1 MRLNPMMLFA
11 AVTGTL
17 VATTSSPA
25 FSFGDY
31 PIASCKL
38 WNGTI
43 RKVKGQDSQ
52 HASMV
57 GAVTSDDIREYCER
71 DPGGETA
78 EYGGNLTIDQCVEKY
93 RSELKEDRV
102 RSIADCQRGTIIFQ
116 DNYGTL
122 SAQFPLP
129 PGSDDSCASG
139 MPPLKAQFR
148 ILCPMNAAHWNI
160 E

>member
-1 MRLNPMMLFA
+1 MRLIPMMRFA

-17 VATTSSPA
+17 VATPFSPA

-43 RKVKGQDSQ
+43 RNVKGQDSR

-57 GAVTSDDIREYCER
+57 GVVTNDDIKEYCER
-71 DPGGETA
+71 DPGGETIA
-78 EYGGNLTIDQCVEKY
+78 YGGKLTVDECAWKY
-93 RSELKEDRV
+93 RVEMKEVRV
-102 RSIADCQRGTIIFQ
+102 RSLADCERGTIIFQ
-116 DNYGTL
+116 SNLNTY
-122 SAQFPLP
+122 SAQFPLA
-129 PGSDDSCASG
+129 PGSDESCASG
-139 MPPLKAQFR
+139 MPPLMAQFR
-148 ILCPMNAAHWNI
+148 ILCPTNAARWNI